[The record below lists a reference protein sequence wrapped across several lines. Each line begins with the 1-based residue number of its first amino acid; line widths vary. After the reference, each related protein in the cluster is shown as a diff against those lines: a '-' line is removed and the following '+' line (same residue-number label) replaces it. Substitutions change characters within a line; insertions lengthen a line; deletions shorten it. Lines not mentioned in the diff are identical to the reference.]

1 MARLSVIVGWGSRVL
16 DSDQLVD
23 TKQKTI
29 FEGGTYDQR
38 GGDGYCMI
46 LISHFAVLTFVM
58 ITFDNAFN
66 L

>member
-38 GGDGYCMI
+38 GGDGVLYNFD
-46 LISHFAVLTFVM
+46 FAVLTFVM

>member
-16 DSDQLVD
+16 LSDQLVD

-38 GGDGYCMI
+38 GGQKKEYIIVYC
-46 LISHFAVLTFVM
+46 
-58 ITFDNAFN
+58 
-66 L
+66 